1 MNAGIVHPYEWT
13 TSDTQ
18 YFLAFNKGSESLNIF
33 KSPLTDSYS
42 CKKITEVPFF
52 FLKDIQC
59 FDYWS
64 SEKGCVA
71 VGSLSG
77 DIRVSNLL
85 TDKKPILIQSNPKD
99 RSCNTVSFS
108 RTGLLAAGYERVRS
122 SCSLKIYDIRRLS
135 KSHAVEIY
143 STVPGEPTRSVS
155 FVKNEPH
162 SLIGGVF
169 KHLKG
174 FDTRVN
180 APVFSFA
187 TTHLLEITTD
197 PLNSNYFSSHNDKGN
212 IRIWDRRYLIPNGS
226 SSDYSLSISPFGKDI
241 GICPF
246 QMSNNVSGEFSS
258 LNPTGNEIKR
268 WKIGQVPEIT
278 RSKATFVSKVQ
289 HQNIIS
295 TTESSGNDSQI
306 KINSHLFVS
315 SIIITKIP
323 NSELGTNNDNPVVSF
338 DYVPNMKNPKQVEF
352 VCLYSNNQ
360 LCRFKTIEIPSAVKF
375 DSSTNVAISNFDHIT
390 FHGPRKN
397 TRPQSLADECSVSAK
412 RNNKSLSPTTPQLM
426 RILILDDESKE
437 ENEHDVSNSCTNTK
451 SEINSTLSNRSNT
464 SLHTLEYILERDV
477 SATMQS
483 LAINGYSMDCDKNI
497 QLLRLQTLHFS
508 QSDKL
513 VSAWE
518 WIRYVKNDR
527 SRQIFGSVDFSFEGV
542 LGIWLGY
549 NWIFKKSK
557 NSSFTQDD
565 FDMAVS
571 QILKSLGLG
580 QKKRIYTKVL
590 RSDQSKRNLRQLCLR
605 AAGWDFD
612 ESQLESKLQ
621 ELESQ
626 GLFEKAAG
634 WAVFHGNVNRAVEA
648 LAKSQMPKH
657 RMISAAIAGYDGYR
671 RTKINTPWK
680 DLCRN
685 MGSSLENPYLRTIF
699 GFIADGDWSEV
710 LEQSTLPLN
719 ELLGIALRFYQDDEL
734 STYLKRLTSN
744 VVKNGDLDG
753 IILTGLTPMALDLF
767 QSYVNKTADVQT
779 ASLVISFAYPLY
791 FQDERPMYWIECYK
805 SLLNS
810 WRLFAKRSMFDISRA
825 RASKLPE
832 SPITLNNLPRQVYL
846 SCHNCKGVIGNDT
859 VSFNTSTSL
868 NDQKNKGTPIKCVM
882 SSVDNISSNRHL
894 KSVPF
899 QSSPRLMASC
909 FKETNHLANSNIKCP
924 HCNYPLPK
932 CAVCLLPL
940 GAVFPRIGI
949 NTLAS
954 FQNLS
959 IGTNTRHDPKMTKG
973 HNQDPH
979 EQERNAGVGIKTT
992 HPDGENN
999 SDRYFIFCLSCSHG
1013 MHACHAKEWFLKHQ
1027 VCAVPDCNCI
1037 CTKY

>member
-1 MNAGIVHPYEWT
+1 MNASIVHPYEWT
-13 TSDTQ
+13 TPDTQ
-18 YFLAFNKGSESLNIF
+18 YFLTFNKGSESLNIF
-33 KSPLTDSYS
+33 KSTLTESYS
-42 CKKITEVPFF
+42 CKNITEVPFY

-59 FDYWS
+59 FDYLS

-85 TDKKPILIQSNPKD
+85 TNKKPIFIQSNPKE

-155 FVKNEPH
+155 FVKTEPN

-197 PLNSNYFSSHNDKGN
+197 PLNSNYFSSYNDKGN
-212 IRIWDRRYLIPNGS
+212 IRIWDRRNLIPNGS
-226 SSDYSLSISPFGKDI
+226 SSDYSLSISPFGKDV
-241 GICPF
+241 GVCPF

-278 RSKATFVSKVQ
+278 RSKAISLSKVQ
-289 HQNIIS
+289 HQNTILPAD
-295 TTESSGNDSQI
+295 SSGNDSQL

-352 VCLYSNNQ
+352 VCLYSNHQ
-360 LCRFKTIEIPSAVKF
+360 ISRFKPIEIPSAVKF
-375 DSSTNVAISNFDHIT
+375 DPSTNVAISNFDHIA
-390 FHGPRKN
+390 FYGSQKN
-397 TRPQSLADECSVSAK
+397 TRPQSPTDQYSLSAK
-412 RNNKSLSPTTPQLM
+412 RNKSLPPTMPQLM
-426 RILILDDESKE
+426 RSLILDDESNE
-437 ENEHDVSNSCTNTK
+437 ENQHDISNSDTNTK
-451 SEINSTLSNRSNT
+451 CEINSIFSNKSNT
-464 SLHTLEYILERDV
+464 PLHTLEYILERDI

-483 LAINGYSMDCDKNI
+483 LAINGYSMNCDKNI
-497 QLLRLQTLHFS
+497 QLLRLQALHFS
-508 QSDKL
+508 QSDK
-513 VSAWE
+513 VISAWK
-518 WIRYVKNDR
+518 WIRYAKNGR
-527 SRQIFGSVDFSFEGV
+527 SRQISGSVDFSFEGV
-542 LGIWLGY
+542 MGIWLGY
-549 NWIFKKSK
+549 NWIVKKSK
-557 NSSFTQDD
+557 NANFTQDD

-571 QILKSLGLG
+571 QILKSLGLE

-590 RSDQSKRNLRQLCLR
+590 ESDRSKRNLRQLCLR

-612 ESQLESKLQ
+612 ESELESKLQ

-626 GLFEKAAG
+626 GQFEKAAG
-634 WAVFHGNVNRAVEA
+634 WAVFHDNVNRAVES
-648 LAKSQMPKH
+648 LAKSQIPKH
-657 RMISAAIAGYDGYR
+657 RMISAAIAGYDCYR
-671 RTKINTPWK
+671 RTRINTPWK

-685 MGSSLENPYLRTIF
+685 MGSSLENPYLRAIF
-699 GFIADGDWSEV
+699 DFIADGDWSEV
-710 LEQSTLPLN
+710 LKEFTLPLN

-734 STYLKRLTSN
+734 STYLKRLTSK

-767 QSYVNKTADVQT
+767 QSYVDKTADVQT
-779 ASLVISFAYPLY
+779 ASLAISFAYPLY
-791 FQDERPMYWIECYK
+791 FQDERPIYWIECYK
-805 SLLNS
+805 GLLNS
-810 WRLFAKRSMFDISRA
+810 WRLFAKRSMFDISRV

-832 SPITLNNLPRQVYL
+832 APVTLNNLPRQVYL
-846 SCHNCKGVIGNDT
+846 SCHNCKGVIGNDI
-859 VSFNTSTSL
+859 VLFNTSTSL
-868 NDQKNKGTPIKCVM
+868 GDQKNKGSAIKRVM
-882 SSVDNISSNRHL
+882 SSADNISSNRNL
-894 KSVPF
+894 KPASSPF
-899 QSSPRLMASC
+899 QSSPHLTASC
-909 FKETNHLANSNIKCP
+909 FKETNDPANTNIRCP
-924 HCNYPLPK
+924 HCNYPLPR

-949 NTLAS
+949 NTLTS

-959 IGTNTRHDPKMTKG
+959 IGTDTRHDTKTTKG
-973 HNQDPH
+973 QNQDPI
-979 EQERNAGVGIKTT
+979 EREKTTGVGIKT
-992 HPDGENN
+992 HPDGGNN
-999 SDRYFIFCLSCSHG
+999 SDRYFIYCLSCSHG

-1027 VCAVPDCNCI
+1027 FCAVPDCNCI